1 MMKSSQVEV
10 TGNLSVMKKIGIFGF
25 LFFLVKGMLWIIVPM
40 VIAYLK
46 IN

>member
-1 MMKSSQVEV
+1 
-10 TGNLSVMKKIGIFGF
+10 MKKLGIFGF